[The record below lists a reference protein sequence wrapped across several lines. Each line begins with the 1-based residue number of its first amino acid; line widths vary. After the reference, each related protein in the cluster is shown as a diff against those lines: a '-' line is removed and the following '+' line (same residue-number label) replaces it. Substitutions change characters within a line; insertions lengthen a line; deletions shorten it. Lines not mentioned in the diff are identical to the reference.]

1 MRLRSHHYARIR
13 VSAAAV
19 ALVLAACTTSSPH
32 AAPTT
37 APPVTSGAP
46 SPSATPSPTPSALT
60 FTEAKGSVTLVF
72 GGDVD
77 FDRTTRSAIASGGVD
92 APWRYLAPTL
102 RAADVAMLNLEC
114 SVSHRGSP
122 EVKSYRFRGDPSA
135 VAGAKD
141 AGVDV
146 FTSANNHAIDYGF
159 DAFADTLDAVRRNGI
174 RSVGA
179 GRDLAEAQRPA
190 VFEVNGRRIA
200 FLGISAIIPAPK
212 WKAAPGHPGVA
223 YDDDAQ
229 IERQVRAAKKV
240 ADIVIPYFH
249 WGIEYTYSPSAAQR
263 RAARAAIR
271 AGATMVI
278 GTHPHVLQPIEVV
291 DGHLVA
297 WSLSN
302 LVFQSRPASVHTEL
316 LKVTINR
323 DGSVDWATEPYLI
336 SAGVPRP
343 EPSRPVQKGHVPAAV

>member
-1 MRLRSHHYARIR
+1 MIRPGPAARP
-13 VSAAAV
+13 VV
-19 ALVLAACTTSSPH
+19 AVLAALAFAACGAPARPTAVPATLPPTALPATTP
-32 AAPTT
+32 PTT
-37 APPVTSGAP
+37 AAP
-46 SPSATPSPTPSALT
+46 SPSPLAFRAAT
-60 FTEAKGSVTLVF
+60 GSVSLVF

-77 FDRTTRSAIASGGVD
+77 LDRTTRTAIADGGVD

-114 SVSHRGSP
+114 SVSRRGAP
-122 EVKSYRFRGDPSA
+122 EVKSYRFRGDPA
-135 VAGAKD
+135 AMAGARN

-146 FTSANNHAIDYGF
+146 LSSANNHAIDYGF
-159 DAFADTLDAVRRNGI
+159 GAFADTLATVRANGI
-174 RSVGA
+174 ASVGA
-179 GRDLAEAQRPA
+179 GRTLAEAQRPA
-190 VFEVNGRRIA
+190 VFTVNGRRIA
-200 FLGISAIIPAPK
+200 FVGISAIIPAPK
-212 WKAAPGHPGVA
+212 WKAAAHRPGVA

-229 IERQVRAAKKV
+229 ITEQVRKAKAV

-249 WGIEYTYSPSAAQR
+249 WGVEYTYAPSAAQR
-263 RAARAAIR
+263 RAARTAIR
-271 AGATMVI
+271 AGATMVV

-302 LVFQSRPASVHTEL
+302 LVFQSNPASIHTEL

-336 SAGVPRP
+336 TRGVPRP
-343 EPSRPVQKGHVPAAV
+343 EPGRPPKTGHVPAA

>member
-1 MRLRSHHYARIR
+1 MHSPRS
-13 VSAAAV
+13 AV
-19 ALVLAACTTSSPH
+19 VLLALAVTACGSSSPAARPSRS

-37 APPVTSGAP
+37 TRSGSASP
-46 SPSATPSPTPSALT
+46 SPAPKVTFQQPT
-60 FTEAKGSVTLVF
+60 GSVTLVF

-77 FDRTTRSAIASGGVD
+77 FDRTTRTAIANGGVD

-114 SVSHRGSP
+114 SVSRRGAP
-122 EVKSYRFRGDPSA
+122 EQKSYRFRGDPDA
-135 VAGAKD
+135 VRGAKN

-146 FTSANNHAIDYGF
+146 FSSANNHAIDYGF
-159 DAFADTLDAVRRNGI
+159 DAFGDTLDAVRRYGI
-174 RSVGA
+174 ASVGA
-179 GRDLAEAQRPA
+179 GRDLAAAQRPA
-190 VFEVNGRRIA
+190 VFEINGRRIA
-200 FLGISAIIPAPK
+200 VVGISAIIPAPK
-212 WKAAPGHPGVA
+212 WKAGPGHPGVA

-229 IERQVRAAKKV
+229 ITEQVRAAKRI

-249 WGIEYTYSPSAAQR
+249 WGIEYTYSPSAGQR

-271 AGATMVI
+271 AGATMVV
-278 GTHPHVLQPIEVV
+278 GTHPHVLQPVEVV

-302 LVFQSRPASVHTEL
+302 LVFQSRPSSVHTEL

-323 DGSVDWATEPYLI
+323 DGSVDWETEPYLI

-343 EPSRPVQKGHVPAAV
+343 EPSRARQRGHVPA

>member
-1 MRLRSHHYARIR
+1 MTLRP
-13 VSAAAV
+13 AAALL
-19 ALVLAACTTSSPH
+19 ALALACGTSAPAARPTTPPPTTT
-32 AAPTT
+32 AAPTPT
-37 APPVTSGAP
+37 P
-46 SPSATPSPTPSALT
+46 TPSPIAFQPAS
-60 FTEAKGSVTLVF
+60 GSVTLVF

-77 FDRTTRSAIASGGVD
+77 FDRTTRTAIADGGVD

-114 SVSHRGSP
+114 SVSRRGAP
-122 EVKSYRFRGDPSA
+122 EVKSFRFRGDPSA
-135 VAGAKD
+135 VAGAKN

-146 FTSANNHAIDYGF
+146 FSSANNHSIDYGF
-159 DAFADTLDAVRRNGI
+159 DAFADTLDAVRRAGI
-174 RSVGA
+174 ESVGA

-190 VFEVNGRRIA
+190 VFEVNGRRVA
-200 FLGISAIIPAPK
+200 VVGISAIIPAPK
-212 WKAAPGHPGVA
+212 WRAGPGHPGVA

-229 IERQVRAAKKV
+229 IARQVRAAKRV
-240 ADIVIPYFH
+240 ADVVIPYFH
-249 WGIEYTYSPSAAQR
+249 WGVEYTYAPSAAQR

-271 AGATMVI
+271 AGATMVV

-316 LKVTINR
+316 LKITVNR
-323 DGSVDWATEPYLI
+323 DGSVDWMTEPYYI
-336 SAGVPRP
+336 SAGVPHP
-343 EPSRPVQKGHVPAAV
+343 EPSRRPQRGHVPATA

>member
-1 MRLRSHHYARIR
+1 MRN
-13 VSAAAV
+13 AAAV
-19 ALVLAACTTSSPH
+19 AAALALAACGSPAKPAARPTPSRATTSA

-37 APPVTSGAP
+37 QPPTTPRTTPAGTPTA
-46 SPSATPSPTPSALT
+46 SPLTFSSPT
-60 FTEAKGSVTLVF
+60 GSVTLVF

-77 FDRTTRSAIASGGVD
+77 FDRTTRTAIANGGVD

-114 SVSHRGSP
+114 SVSRRGAP
-122 EVKSYRFRGDPSA
+122 EQKTYRFRGDPSA
-135 VAGAKD
+135 VAGARN

-146 FTSANNHAIDYGF
+146 FSSANNHSIDYGF
-159 DAFADTLDAVRRNGI
+159 DAFADTLAAVRAQGI

-190 VFEVNGRRIA
+190 VFVVNGRRIA
-200 FLGISAIIPAPK
+200 FVGISAIIPAPK

-229 IERQVRAAKKV
+229 ITEQVRKAKAV

-271 AGATMVI
+271 AGATMVV

-343 EPSRPVQKGHVPAAV
+343 EPSRRPQTGHVPA

>member
-1 MRLRSHHYARIR
+1 MRRL
-13 VSAAAV
+13 AV
-19 ALVLAACTTSSPH
+19 ALALSLAACGSPSH
-32 AAPTT
+32 T
-37 APPVTSGAP
+37 AVPSP
-46 SPSATPSPTPSALT
+46 SPSASSASASPTPRPTIA
-60 FTEAKGSVTLVF
+60 FQPAKGSVELVF

-77 FDRTTRSAIASGGVD
+77 FDRTTRAAIASGGVD

-114 SVSHRGSP
+114 SVSRRGSP
-122 EVKSYRFRGDPSA
+122 EVKSYTFRGDPSA
-135 VAGAKD
+135 VAGARN

-146 FTSANNHAIDYGF
+146 LSSANNHSIDYGF
-159 DAFADTLDAVRRNGI
+159 DAFYDTLDAVRSHGI
-174 RSVGA
+174 KSVGA
-179 GRDLAEAQRPA
+179 GRTLDEARQPA
-190 VFEVNGRRIA
+190 VFVVNGVRVA
-200 FLGISAIIPAPK
+200 FLGISAIIPAGK
-212 WKAAPGHPGVA
+212 WKAGPGSPGVA

-229 IERQVRAAKKV
+229 ITAQVRAAKRV
-240 ADIVIPYFH
+240 ADVVIPYFH
-249 WGIEYTYSPSAAQR
+249 WGIEYTYTPSAAQR

-316 LKVTINR
+316 LKVTIHA
-323 DGSVDWATEPYLI
+323 DGSVDWETEPYLI
-336 SAGVPRP
+336 VSGVPHP
-343 EPSRPVQKGHVPAAV
+343 EPSRARQRGHVPA

>member
-1 MRLRSHHYARIR
+1 MRPPVVLL
-13 VSAAAV
+13 V
-19 ALVLAACTTSSPH
+19 ALAACSTSAPAATRSP
-32 AAPTT
+32 
-37 APPVTSGAP
+37 APPPPARA
-46 SPSATPSPTPSALT
+46 SATPSGKVT
-60 FTEAKGSVTLVF
+60 FAPPVGSVTLVF

-77 FDRTTRSAIASGGVD
+77 FDRTTRSAIAAGGVD

-114 SVSHRGSP
+114 SVSRRGTP
-122 EVKSYRFRGDPSA
+122 EVKSYRFRGDPAA
-135 VAGAKD
+135 VAGARD

-146 FTSANNHAIDYGF
+146 FSSANNHAIDYGF
-159 DAFADTLDAVRRNGI
+159 DAFADTLDAVRSHGI
-174 RSVGA
+174 RTVGA
-179 GRDLAEAQRPA
+179 GRDLAEAQAPA
-190 VFEVNGRRIA
+190 VFTVNGRRIA

-212 WKAAPGHPGVA
+212 WKAGADHPGVA

-229 IERQVRAAKKV
+229 IARQVRAAKRV

-249 WGIEYTYSPSAAQR
+249 WGIEYTYVPSAAQR

-278 GTHPHVLQPIEVV
+278 GTHPHVLQPVEVV

-323 DGSVDWATEPYLI
+323 DGSVDWQTEPYLI
-336 SAGVPRP
+336 VSGVPRP
-343 EPSRPVQKGHVPAAV
+343 EPSRAVQRGHVPA

>member
-1 MRLRSHHYARIR
+1 MTRR
-13 VSAAAV
+13 AV
-19 ALVLAACTTSSPH
+19 AVLAAAFALTSCSAPVKTSTATRSPEPTTPRATATTS
-32 AAPTT
+32 
-37 APPVTSGAP
+37 P
-46 SPSATPSPTPSALT
+46 SPSAKVSFAAPT
-60 FTEAKGSVTLVF
+60 GSVTLVF

-77 FDRTTRSAIASGGVD
+77 FDRTTRAAIANGGVD

-102 RAADVAMLNLEC
+102 QAADLAMLNLEC
-114 SVSHRGSP
+114 SVSRRGAP
-122 EVKSYRFRGDPSA
+122 EQKSYRFRGDPTA
-135 VAGAKD
+135 VAGAKN

-146 FTSANNHAIDYGF
+146 FSSANNHAIDYGF
-159 DAFADTLDAVRRNGI
+159 DAFADTLDAVRSHGI
-174 RSVGA
+174 KTVGA
-179 GRDLAEAQRPA
+179 GRDIDEAQAPA
-190 VFEVNGRRIA
+190 VFTVNGRRIA

-212 WKAAPGHPGVA
+212 WKAGPDHPGVA

-336 SAGVPRP
+336 SSGVPRP
-343 EPSRPVQKGHVPAAV
+343 EPAREAQRGHVPAA

>member
-1 MRLRSHHYARIR
+1 MSRTPW
-13 VSAAAV
+13 AALLAV
-19 ALVLAACTTSSPH
+19 ALTACGTTSP
-32 AAPTT
+32 AARPTT
-37 APPVTSGAP
+37 APPATTRPA
-46 SPSATPSPTPSALT
+46 SPTPTPSPTPKVT
-60 FTEAKGSVTLVF
+60 FRQPTGSVTLVF

-77 FDRTTRSAIASGGVD
+77 FDRTTRTAIENGGVD

-114 SVSHRGSP
+114 AVSRRGAP
-122 EVKSYRFRGDPSA
+122 EQKSYRFRGDPDA
-135 VAGAKD
+135 MRGAKN

-146 FTSANNHAIDYGF
+146 FSSANNHAIDYGF
-159 DAFADTLDAVRRNGI
+159 EAFADTLDAVRAYGI

-190 VFEVNGRRIA
+190 LFEVNGRRIA
-200 FLGISAIIPAPK
+200 VVGISAIIPAPK
-212 WKAAPGHPGVA
+212 WKAAPGHAGVA

-229 IERQVRAAKKV
+229 IAEQVRAAKRV

-249 WGIEYTYSPSAAQR
+249 WGIEYTYTPSAAQR
-263 RAARAAIR
+263 RAARTAIR
-271 AGATMVI
+271 AGATMVV

-323 DGSVDWATEPYLI
+323 DGSLDWETEPYYI

-343 EPSRPVQKGHVPAAV
+343 EPGRQRKAGHVHA

>member
-1 MRLRSHHYARIR
+1 VRLSVPLLALALTACST
-13 VSAAAV
+13 SAPSAHPA
-19 ALVLAACTTSSPH
+19 
-32 AAPTT
+32 T
-37 APPVTSGAP
+37 APPSRRTAP
-46 SPSATPSPTPSALT
+46 ARSATPTPGLT
-60 FTEAKGSVTLVF
+60 FGEPAGSVTLVF

-77 FDRTTRSAIASGGVD
+77 LDRTTRSAIASGGVD

-114 SVSHRGSP
+114 SVSRRGAP

-135 VAGAKD
+135 VAGARR

-146 FTSANNHAIDYGF
+146 FSSANNHAIDYGF

-174 RSVGA
+174 KPVGA

-190 VFEVNGRRIA
+190 VFEVNGRTIA

-212 WKAAPGHPGVA
+212 WKAAPGHAGVA

-229 IERQVRAAKKV
+229 IAAQVRAAKRV

-278 GTHPHVLQPIEVV
+278 GTHPHVLQPVEVV

-323 DGSVDWATEPYLI
+323 DGSVDWATEPYYI

-343 EPSRPVQKGHVPAAV
+343 EPSRPIQRGHVPA

>member
-1 MRLRSHHYARIR
+1 VIAPARGLRPGPAARPLA
-13 VSAAAV
+13 VLAAV
-19 ALVLAACTTSSPH
+19 AFVACGAPARPTARPTAVPTNP
-32 AAPTT
+32 ATRPPAPT
-37 APPVTSGAP
+37 AAP
-46 SPSATPSPTPSALT
+46 SPLAFRSAT
-60 FTEAKGSVTLVF
+60 GSVTLVF

-77 FDRTTRSAIASGGVD
+77 LDRTTRAAIANGGVD
-92 APWRYLAPTL
+92 APWRYLAPTI

-114 SVSHRGSP
+114 SVSRRGAP
-122 EVKSYRFRGDPSA
+122 EVKSYRFRGDPA
-135 VAGAKD
+135 AMAGAKN

-146 FTSANNHAIDYGF
+146 LSSANNHAIDYGF
-159 DAFADTLDAVRRNGI
+159 GAFADTLDTVRRNGI
-174 RSVGA
+174 ASVGA
-179 GRDLAEAQRPA
+179 GRNLAEAQRPA
-190 VFEVNGRRIA
+190 VFTVNGRRVA

-212 WKAAPGHPGVA
+212 WKAGAASPGVA
-223 YDDDAQ
+223 YDDGAQ
-229 IERQVRAAKKV
+229 IARQVRDAKRV

-249 WGIEYTYSPSAAQR
+249 WGVEYTYAPSAAQR

-271 AGATMVI
+271 AGATMVV

-302 LVFQSRPASVHTEL
+302 LVFQSNPASVHTEL

-336 SAGVPRP
+336 TGGVPRP
-343 EPSRPVQKGHVPAAV
+343 EPSRTPKTGHVPA

>member
-1 MRLRSHHYARIR
+1 VTRRLARLPLL
-13 VSAAAV
+13 
-19 ALVLAACTTSSPH
+19 ALALALAACG
-32 AAPTT
+32 APAKT
-37 APPVTSGAP
+37 AAP
-46 SPSATPSPTPSALT
+46 SPLASPSASLPGSVPDPGPAPSASGKPLT
-60 FTEAKGSVTLVF
+60 FTEPTGSVTLVF

-77 FDRTTRSAIASGGVD
+77 FDRTTRSAIAAGGVD

-114 SVSHRGSP
+114 SVSRRGAP
-122 EVKSYRFRGDPSA
+122 EQKSYRFRGDPSA
-135 VAGAKD
+135 VAGARN

-146 FTSANNHAIDYGF
+146 FSSANNHAIDYGF
-159 DAFADTLDAVRRNGI
+159 DAFADTLDVVRSQGI
-174 RSVGA
+174 KSVGA
-179 GRDLAEAQRPA
+179 GRDLAEARKPA
-190 VFEVNGRRIA
+190 IFVVNGRRIA

-212 WKAAPGHPGVA
+212 WKAAPGHAGVA

-229 IERQVRAAKKV
+229 ITAQVRAAKAQ

-278 GTHPHVLQPIEVV
+278 GTHPHVLQPVEVV

-323 DGSVDWATEPYLI
+323 DGSVDWATEPYYI

-343 EPSRPVQKGHVPAAV
+343 EPARRPQTGHVPA